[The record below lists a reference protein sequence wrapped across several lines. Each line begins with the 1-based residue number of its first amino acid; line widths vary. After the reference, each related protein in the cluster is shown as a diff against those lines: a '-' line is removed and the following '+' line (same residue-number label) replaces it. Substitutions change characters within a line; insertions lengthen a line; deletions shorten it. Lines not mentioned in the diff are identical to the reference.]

1 MTEHRSGC
9 PINLATEVL
18 GDKWSLIVLRDL
30 MFGDKRYYRE
40 LLRNSLEG
48 IASNILA
55 DRLQRLVSNGLVSR
69 EPDPTHMQK
78 IRYSLTEPAIQLVP
92 IMAHLGAWGNR
103 HLPVSRELA
112 VRAELLDAG
121 GPELWDRLMDE
132 LRERHLGITRPAGAD
147 SVLAILQA
155 GYEAEATVRPT
166 QRTRRRR

>member
-1 MTEHRSGC
+1 MPEHRSGC

-18 GDKWSLIVLRDL
+18 GDKWSLIVLRDM

-40 LLRNSLEG
+40 LLHGSQEG

-55 DRLQRLVSNGLVSR
+55 DRLQRMVTNRLVSR
-69 EPDPTHMQK
+69 SPDPTHKQK

-112 VRAELLDAG
+112 VRAELLQAG
-121 GPELWDRLMDE
+121 GPELWDRFMDE
-132 LRERHLGITRPAGAD
+132 LRERHLGLTRPAGAE
-147 SVLAILQA
+147 SVLAYLQDA
-155 GYEAEATVRPT
+155 YEAEVAVRPVP
-166 QRTRRRR
+166 RTRREH